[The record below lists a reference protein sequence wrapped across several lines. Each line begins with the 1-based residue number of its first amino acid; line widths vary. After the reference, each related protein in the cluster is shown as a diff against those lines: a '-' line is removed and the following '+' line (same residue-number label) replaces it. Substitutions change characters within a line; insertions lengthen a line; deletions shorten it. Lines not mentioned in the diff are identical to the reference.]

1 MADFWVDPD
10 RLRAVSP
17 HFEQL
22 GEEVSSALATL
33 KQGLAAEGH
42 CWGKDEPGKQFEKG
56 YPQDDTQNGPAD
68 TQKELAAFVDK
79 LKATGDKITTAA
91 DGLQQQDEQNAV
103 PLAQQTN
110 KL

>member
-1 MADFWVDPD
+1 
-10 RLRAVSP
+10 
-17 HFEQL
+17 
-22 GEEVSSALATL
+22 
-33 KQGLAAEGH
+33 
-42 CWGKDEPGKQFEKG
+42 
-56 YPQDDTQNGPAD
+56 
-68 TQKELAAFVDK
+68 VDK